1 MPVEIAIRPKLAR
14 DDIAAMVR
22 DRLGGALEVV
32 AHEEFTD
39 GFFNA
44 AHALAL
50 ADGRELVVK
59 VAPEPGHKLQRCDAD
74 LMATEIEFYERA
86 LAAGIPMPALR
97 HADASGGVM
106 IMDRLNGL
114 PLPQAKDRMNQTE
127 LLVLRRQIGELG
139 ALLNTIEGER
149 FGYPRSDRRT
159 QSESWAEAFLAMID
173 DVLADNAD
181 FAIELPRPAAEI
193 RAAVAAHR
201 PLLDAVTRP
210 ALVHFDLW
218 DGNIFVH
225 QGDSGWEVEG
235 LIDGER
241 AFYGDALA
249 ELVWL
254 TGFIPPE
261 ERAAVLDG
269 YLGRELT
276 DDEQRRLCLYR
287 IYVWLILTCEGTAR
301 GYPPKEIA
309 ERHAWSSEMLDK
321 DLAVLESS
329 AVAAG

>member
-1 MPVEIAIRPKLAR
+1 
-14 DDIAAMVR
+14 
-22 DRLGGALEVV
+22 
-32 AHEEFTD
+32 
-39 GFFNA
+39 
-44 AHALAL
+44 
-50 ADGRELVVK
+50 
-59 VAPEPGHKLQRCDAD
+59 
-74 LMATEIEFYERA
+74 
-86 LAAGIPMPALR
+86 
-97 HADASGGVM
+97 
-106 IMDRLNGL
+106 
-114 PLPQAKDRMNQTE
+114 
-127 LLVLRRQIGELG
+127 
-139 ALLNTIEGER
+139 
-149 FGYPRSDRRT
+149 
-159 QSESWAEAFLAMID
+159 MID